1 MCINLISK
9 YMNLGFWGDLKL
21 PIMAL
26 APMEEVTD
34 TAFRRI
40 VAFCGRPSV
49 MFTEFTSTEGI
60 NSVGRKKVAH
70 RLNYTEGERPMVA
83 QIWGLTPENYFKSA
97 QFINEM
103 GFDGIDINMGCPVK
117 NVVKMGACSALI
129 KNPTLAKEI
138 VLATKEGARDI
149 PVSIKTRIGFKEIQT
164 EEWIGFLLKECQ
176 PAALTIHGRTVKEES
191 KAPNHWDEI
200 GKAVKLRDEI
210 YNSEKLKTKSEKST
224 NKTLILGN
232 GDIQTLDEAYLKVE
246 EYKLDGIMIGRGI
259 FKNPW
264 FFNPNINIE
273 NITISQRLE
282 VLKMHLELYKSDLIG
297 HKNYNELK
305 RFFKIYI
312 NGFAGSA
319 EFRAKL
325 METHGVEEAFVI
337 IAQHFHSS
345 SALI

>member
-1 MCINLISK
+1 
-9 YMNLGFWGDLKL
+9 
-21 PIMAL
+21 MAL

-60 NSVGRKKVAH
+60 NSIGRKKVAH
-70 RLNYTEGERPMVA
+70 RLNFTEGERPIVA

-97 QFINEM
+97 QLISEM

-129 KNPTLAKEI
+129 KNPNLAKEI
-138 VLATKEGARDI
+138 VLATKEGAGMM
-149 PVSIKTRIGFKEIQT
+149 PVSVKTRIGFKEIQT

-176 PAALTIHGRTVKEES
+176 PALLTIHGRTVKEES
-191 KAPNHWDEI
+191 KVPNHWDEI

-210 YNSEKLKTKSEKST
+210 WESLKTTPKASLSPLDRGTEKLIGSHPEQSERPVAQT
-224 NKTLILGN
+224 EIPNKTLILGN
-232 GDIQTLDEAYLKVE
+232 GDIQTLEEAYLKVV
-246 EYKLDGIMIGRGI
+246 EYGLDGIMVGRGI

-264 FFNPNINIE
+264 FFNPEIKLE
-273 NITISQRLE
+273 DITIVQRLE
-282 VLKMHLELYKSDLIG
+282 VLKMHLELFKTDLID

-312 NGFAGSA
+312 NGFPNSA
-319 EFRAKL
+319 ELRAKL
-325 METHGVEEAFVI
+325 METHSVAEALK
-337 IAQHFHSS
+337 
-345 SALI
+345 LIQI